1 MPDHPVTAVV
11 HAASAAP
18 APPTPVVPIPLQI
31 DDRLRQTLL
40 GDESLL
46 HKFTNAAGDLAVNLV
61 VGVLILALTLWASS
75 WLSNATQRGMG
86 RLRGRHA
93 PDLTLQTFVAS
104 MVRYVIL
111 LIGFIAV
118 LQQLGIKTT
127 SILTVLGAASLAI
140 GLALQGALSNVA
152 AGVMILLFRPYRV
165 GDIIETG
172 GKKGTVR
179 ALDLVIT
186 ELATADNLKIVIP
199 NNKVFGD
206 VIVNHSHH
214 LKRRVDVT
222 FRVAAA
228 ADLARVMAGVQA
240 RAVANPLVLQGPAP
254 TTSVAALGESWVEVE
269 TQAWTLAVNHG
280 AVQADLLLAAKL
292 LAAGLA
298 ADLPPVPEAPVS
310 PPAPETGRPKGRRN
324 LLSRPKA

>member
-1 MPDHPVTAVV
+1 MQFDEEVDT
-11 HAASAAP
+11 
-18 APPTPVVPIPLQI
+18 
-31 DDRLRQTLL
+31 RLRQTVL

-46 HKFTNAAGDLAVNLV
+46 HKFTDAAGDLAVNLV
-61 VGVLILALTLWASS
+61 VGAIILALTLWASAA
-75 WLSNATQRGMG
+75 LAGLTQRAMG
-86 RLRGRHA
+86 RLQGRHA
-93 PDLTLQTFVAS
+93 PDLTLQTFIAS

-118 LQQLGIKTT
+118 LQQLGVKTT
-127 SILTVLGAASLAI
+127 SIVAVLGAASLAV

-214 LKRRVDVT
+214 PQRRVDVT
-222 FRVAAA
+222 FRVPAS
-228 ADLARVMAGVQA
+228 ADLGAVMAGVLA
-240 RAVANPLVLQGPAP
+240 RAKANPLVLDSPEP
-254 TTSVAALGESWVEVE
+254 TVEVALLAE
-269 TQAWTLAVNHG
+269 SAVEVMVQAWTRTADHA
-280 AVQADLLLAAKL
+280 AVQADLLLAARMI
-292 LAAGLA
+292 GTGQG
-298 ADLPPVPEAPVS
+298 ADLPPLPDASPSATEPEPD
-310 PPAPETGRPKGRRN
+310 PKAGRRS
-324 LLSRPKA
+324 LRSRPKA

>member
-1 MPDHPVTAVV
+1 MQFDDEVDH
-11 HAASAAP
+11 
-18 APPTPVVPIPLQI
+18 
-31 DDRLRQTLL
+31 RLRQTVL

-61 VGVLILALTLWASS
+61 VGAVILVLTLWASAA
-75 WLSNATQRGMG
+75 LSNMTLRAMG
-86 RLRGRHA
+86 RLHGRHA
-93 PDLTLQTFVAS
+93 PDMTLQTFIAS

-127 SILTVLGAASLAI
+127 SILTVLGAASLAV

-172 GKKGTVR
+172 GRKGTVR

-214 LKRRVDVT
+214 PQRRVDVT
-222 FRVAAA
+222 FRIPAA
-228 ADLARVMAGVQA
+228 ADLNKVMAEVLA
-240 RAVANPLVLQGPAP
+240 RAQANPLVLDNPAP
-254 TTSVAALGESWVEVE
+254 TVEVGVLAE
-269 TQAWTLAVNHG
+269 SAVEVIVSAWSQTADHG
-280 AVQADLLLAAKL
+280 AVQADLLLTAKL
-292 LAAGLA
+292 IG
-298 ADLPPVPEAPVS
+298 ADQPLPPLPAAPVS
-310 PPAPETGRPKGRRN
+310 PAPAPDPKAGRRS
-324 LLSRPKA
+324 LRSRPKA

>member
-1 MPDHPVTAVV
+1 MQFDAEVD
-11 HAASAAP
+11 
-18 APPTPVVPIPLQI
+18 Q
-31 DDRLRQTLL
+31 RLRQTVL

-46 HKFTNAAGDLAVNLV
+46 HKFTDAAGDLAVNLV
-61 VGVLILALTLWASS
+61 VGAIILLLTLWASA
-75 WLSNATQRGMG
+75 WLAGLTQRAMSRLPG
-86 RLRGRHA
+86 RRA

-111 LIGFIAV
+111 VIGFVAV
-118 LQQLGIKTT
+118 LQQLGVKTT
-127 SILTVLGAASLAI
+127 SIVAVLGAASLAV

-165 GDIIETG
+165 GDVIETG

-214 LKRRVDVT
+214 AQRRVDVT
-222 FRVAAA
+222 FRVPAA
-228 ADLARVMAGVQA
+228 ADMAAIMAGVLA
-240 RAVANPLVLQGPAP
+240 RARANPLVLEDPEP
-254 TTSVAALGESWVEVE
+254 SVSVALLAEAAVEIEVL
-269 TQAWTLAVNHG
+269 AWTRSADHAAVR
-280 AVQADLLLAAKL
+280 ADLLLAAKL
-292 LAAGLA
+292 IEAGQA
-298 ADLPPVPEAPVS
+298 ESLPPLPKAPVS
-310 PPAPETGRPKGRRN
+310 PPEPVTGRPKGRRSPR
-324 LLSRPKA
+324 SRPKA

>member
-1 MPDHPVTAVV
+1 MQFDDEVDH
-11 HAASAAP
+11 
-18 APPTPVVPIPLQI
+18 
-31 DDRLRQTLL
+31 RLRQTVL

-61 VGVLILALTLWASS
+61 VGAVILVLTLWASAA
-75 WLSNATQRGMG
+75 LSNMILRAMG
-86 RLRGRHA
+86 RLHGRHA
-93 PDLTLQTFVAS
+93 PDMTLQTFIAS

-172 GKKGTVR
+172 GRKGTVR

-214 LKRRVDVT
+214 PQRRVDVT
-222 FRVAAA
+222 FRIPAA
-228 ADLARVMAGVQA
+228 ADLNKVMAEVLA
-240 RAVANPLVLQGPAP
+240 RAQANPLVLDNPAP
-254 TTSVAALGESWVEVE
+254 TVEVGVLAE
-269 TQAWTLAVNHG
+269 SAVEVIVSAWSQTADHG
-280 AVQADLLLAAKL
+280 AVQADLLLTAKL
-292 LAAGLA
+292 IG
-298 ADLPPVPEAPVS
+298 ADQPLPPLPAAPVS
-310 PPAPETGRPKGRRN
+310 PAPAPDPKAGRRS
-324 LLSRPKA
+324 LRSRPKA

>member
-1 MPDHPVTAVV
+1 MQFDEEVDT
-11 HAASAAP
+11 
-18 APPTPVVPIPLQI
+18 
-31 DDRLRQTLL
+31 RLRQTVL

-46 HKFTNAAGDLAVNLV
+46 HKFTDAAGDLAVNLV
-61 VGVLILALTLWASS
+61 VGAIILALTLWASAA
-75 WLSNATQRGMG
+75 LAGLTQRAMG
-86 RLRGRHA
+86 RLQGRHA
-93 PDLTLQTFVAS
+93 PDLTLQTFVSS

-111 LIGFIAV
+111 VIGFVAV
-118 LQQLGIKTT
+118 LQQLGVKTT
-127 SILTVLGAASLAI
+127 SIVAVLGAASLAV

-214 LKRRVDVT
+214 PQRRVDVT
-222 FRVAAA
+222 FRSPAT
-228 ADLARVMAGVQA
+228 ADVGATMAGVLA
-240 RAVANPLVLQGPAP
+240 RARANPLVLPIP
-254 TTSVAALGESWVEVE
+254 EPSVSVALLAENAVELEVN
-269 TQAWTLAVNHG
+269 AWTRGADHG

-292 LAAGLA
+292 IGSGPG
-298 ADLPPVPEAPVS
+298 ADLPPLPAAAPS
-310 PPAPETGRPKGRRN
+310 PPEPAKDPKASRRN
-324 LLSRPKA
+324 PLSRPKA

>member
-1 MPDHPVTAVV
+1 MQFDSEVD
-11 HAASAAP
+11 
-18 APPTPVVPIPLQI
+18 Q
-31 DDRLRQTLL
+31 RLRQTVL

-46 HKFTNAAGDLAVNLV
+46 HKFTDAAGDLAVNLV
-61 VGVLILALTLWASS
+61 VGAVILALTLWASAA
-75 WLSNATQRGMG
+75 LAGLTQRAMG
-86 RLRGRHA
+86 RLQGRHA
-93 PDLTLQTFVAS
+93 PDLTLQTFVSS

-111 LIGFIAV
+111 VIGFVAV
-118 LQQLGIKTT
+118 LQQLGVKTT
-127 SILTVLGAASLAI
+127 SIVAVLGAASLAV

-214 LKRRVDVT
+214 PQRRVDVT
-222 FRVAAA
+222 FRIPAA
-228 ADLARVMAGVQA
+228 ADLATVMAGVLA
-240 RAVANPLVLQGPAP
+240 RARANPLVLDSPEP
-254 TTSVAALGESWVEVE
+254 TVEVALLAE
-269 TQAWTLAVNHG
+269 SAVEVMITAWTRTADHG

-292 LAAGLA
+292 IGAGQPLT
-298 ADLPPVPEAPVS
+298 DLPPLPA
-310 PPAPETGRPKGRRN
+310 PPATPEPGPGPKAGRRS
-324 LLSRPKA
+324 LRSRPKA

>member
-1 MPDHPVTAVV
+1 MQFDEEAE
-11 HAASAAP
+11 A
-18 APPTPVVPIPLQI
+18 
-31 DDRLRQTLL
+31 RLRQTLM

-46 HKFTNAAGDLAVNLV
+46 HKFTDAAGDLAVNLV
-61 VGVLILALTLWASS
+61 VGAVILVLTLWASS
-75 WLSNATQRGMG
+75 TLSGMTQRAMAK
-86 RLRGRHA
+86 LHGRHA
-93 PDLTLQTFVAS
+93 PDLTLQTFVSS

-111 LIGFIAV
+111 AMGFVAV
-118 LQQLGIKTT
+118 LQQLGVKTT
-127 SILTVLGAASLAI
+127 SIVAVLTAASLAV

-206 VIVNHSHH
+206 VIVNHSFHDR
-214 LKRRVDVT
+214 RRVDVT
-222 FRVAAA
+222 FRVAGN
-228 ADLARVMAGVQA
+228 ADVSTIMAGVLA
-240 RAVANPLVLQGPAP
+240 RAKANPLVLADPEP
-254 TTSVAALGESWVEVE
+254 SVSVALLAENAVELE
-269 TQAWTLAVNHG
+269 INAWTRTGDHG

-292 LAAGLA
+292 IGAGMPLS
-298 ADLPPVPEAPVS
+298 DLPPPPAPVS
-310 PPAPETGRPKGRRN
+310 PPEPVKGPPKGRRN
-324 LLSRPKA
+324 PLSRRKA

>member
-1 MPDHPVTAVV
+1 M
-11 HAASAAP
+11 
-18 APPTPVVPIPLQI
+18 QF
-31 DDRLRQTLL
+31 DDEVDRRLRQTVL

-46 HKFTNAAGDLAVNLV
+46 HKFTDAAGDLAVNLV
-61 VGVLILALTLWASS
+61 VGAVILILTLWASA
-75 WLSNATQRGMG
+75 WLSGITRNAMG
-86 RLRGRHA
+86 RLHGRHA

-104 MVRYVIL
+104 LVRYVIL
-111 LIGFIAV
+111 VIGFVAI
-118 LQQLGIKTT
+118 LQQLGVKTT
-127 SILTVLGAASLAI
+127 SIVAVLGAASLAV

-214 LKRRVDVT
+214 ESRRVDVT
-222 FRVAAA
+222 FRVLSA
-228 ADLARVMAGVQA
+228 ADLPAIMTGIQA
-240 RAVANPLVLQGPAP
+240 RAVANPLVLQAPAP
-254 TTSVAALGESWVEVE
+254 STTVAALGESWVEVE
-269 TQAWTLAVNHG
+269 VQAWTKRQDHG
-280 AVQADLLLAAKL
+280 TVQADLLLAAKL
-292 LAAGLA
+292 LGAGKPE
-298 ADLPPVPEAPVS
+298 DLPPLPDAPVS
-310 PPAPETGRPKGRRN
+310 PPEPAKGPKAGRRS
-324 LLSRPKA
+324 LRSRLKA

>member
-1 MPDHPVTAVV
+1 MQFDEQVDA
-11 HAASAAP
+11 
-18 APPTPVVPIPLQI
+18 
-31 DDRLRQTLL
+31 RLRQTVL

-61 VGVLILALTLWASS
+61 IGAIILALTFWASS
-75 WLSNATQRGMG
+75 ALAGLTQRAMG
-86 RLRGRHA
+86 RLHGKRA
-93 PDLTLQTFVAS
+93 PDLTLQTFVSS

-111 LIGFIAV
+111 VVGFVAV
-118 LQQLGIKTT
+118 LQQLGVKTT
-127 SILTVLGAASLAI
+127 SIVAVLGAASLAV

-214 LKRRVDVT
+214 QQRRVDVT
-222 FRVAAA
+222 FRIPAA
-228 ADLARVMAGVQA
+228 ADINAVMAGVLA
-240 RAVANPLVLQGPAP
+240 RARANPLVLPDP
-254 TTSVAALGESWVEVE
+254 EPNVSVALLAESAVELEVN
-269 TQAWTLAVNHG
+269 AWTRTLDHT

-292 LAAGLA
+292 IGAGLPA
-298 ADLPPVPEAPVS
+298 TDLPPLPAAPVS
-310 PPAPETGRPKGRRN
+310 PAPAKDPPAGRRSPR
-324 LLSRPKA
+324 SRPKA